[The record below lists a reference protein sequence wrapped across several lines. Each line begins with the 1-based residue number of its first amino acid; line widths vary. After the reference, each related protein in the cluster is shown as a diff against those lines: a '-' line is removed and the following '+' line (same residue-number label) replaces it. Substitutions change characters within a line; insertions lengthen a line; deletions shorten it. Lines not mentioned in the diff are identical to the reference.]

1 MQERG
6 TLCYAGADSMNRSQ
20 AIKFF
25 KAICFLGIYGG
36 LLLPLVFIPV
46 VIFPFVF
53 SKLIFFQVL
62 VGLTFPAYL
71 ALAWMEPAYRPKK
84 HILFFAILAYF
95 IAIGLSVVFATDPY
109 RAWWGNQ
116 ERMNGLFTLLHFL
129 AWLTMTVGIMKTWD
143 QWKKLLHY
151 QVILSAIMAL
161 VAIMQKLNP
170 NLLLFPAGPRVGG
183 LLDNPIYM
191 AAYQIFNFF
200 FLALLFWRN
209 PSRNWRI
216 AYGFIFFFD
225 IIAFLLA
232 QSRGALV
239 GLTAGL
245 IAFAFYTALFTTN
258 KKLRFG
264 VFGVLLVLFAG
275 YGALYLVRDQPIIR
289 ESPLY
294 RFVDFEGAVRTRLIA
309 WDIAWQGFLERPLTG
324 WGFDNFHILFNK
336 KYNPISLR
344 FGSYET
350 WFDRAHNTV
359 MDVLSMT
366 GLLGFLT
373 FFGIYGA
380 IFYSTWRAFRNK
392 WIDLP
397 IAAILFSLPV
407 AYFVQNLFVF
417 DHPAGFSMSY
427 LLFALIIAATK
438 GEFIGEKEKLAE
450 KHKEVG
456 TIDAPWTGY
465 VVLTIVAGL
474 LVMRTSIN
482 PFMISRLSLQSNALF
497 AVNPAVAFQLAQE
510 ASKTWTPY
518 LDEQSFLLSR
528 NLISIA
534 GSGGLQR
541 LPNWQDMYALAKKL
555 SEEEISRHPQ
565 NTHPRFIFARLAQEV
580 MPLIPSEG
588 PVSEIQYKAAIET
601 SPKRQQLHYGLA
613 RLYLMTGNLDPAI
626 AIFRNVISFDPEYG
640 EGYWNLGITL
650 MYDKRELEAGAEQ
663 IAKALSAT
671 YPYPLQS
678 GRELVVVAD
687 SMLIRNDE
695 EGLKKMISTLGTNYP
710 QATGDIYAQLVY
722 KLIVAKKPELASQ
735 MLEAGKAIDPTT
747 ESALQKLQNPQAATP
762 PPTPSAEV
770 PSTSTVATTAYRGL
784 RR

>member
-1 MQERG
+1 M
-6 TLCYAGADSMNRSQ
+6 
-20 AIKFF
+20 
-25 KAICFLGIYGG
+25 LGVYGG

-71 ALAWMEPAYRPKK
+71 ALAWMEPVYRPKK
-84 HILFFAILAYF
+84 HVLYFAILAYF
-95 IAIGLSVVFATDPY
+95 VAIGLSVVFASDPY

-129 AWLTMTVGIMKTWD
+129 AWLTMTVGVMKTWE

-151 QVILSAIMAL
+151 QVALSAIMAI
-161 VAIMQKLNP
+161 VAIMQKMNP
-170 NLLLFPAGPRVGG
+170 NLLMFPAGPRVGG

-209 PSRNWRI
+209 TSKNWRI
-216 AYGFIFFFD
+216 AYVLIFCLD

-239 GLTAGL
+239 GVTAGL
-245 IAFAFYTALFTTN
+245 IAFAFFTALFTKN

-264 VFGVLLVLFAG
+264 VFGILLALFAG
-275 YGALYLVRDQPIIR
+275 YGTLYVVREQPIIR

-294 RFVDFEGAVRTRLIA
+294 RFVDFQGAVSTRLIA
-309 WDIAWQGFLERPLTG
+309 WDIAWQGFVERPLTG
-324 WGFDNFHILFNK
+324 WGFDNFHILFNQ

-366 GLLGFLT
+366 GLFGFLT
-373 FFGIYGA
+373 FFGVYGA
-380 IFYSTWRAFRNK
+380 IFYSTIRAYRK
-392 WIDLP
+392 KYIDLP

-438 GEFIGEKEKLAE
+438 GEFVGEKEAMAQ

-456 TIDAPWTGY
+456 TINAPWTGY
-465 VVLTIVAGL
+465 IVLTIVMGL
-474 LVMRTSIN
+474 LVLRTSIN
-482 PFMISRLSLQSNALF
+482 PFMISRLALQSNAVF
-497 AVNPAVAFQLAQE
+497 SVNPAVSLQLATE

-518 LDEQSFLLSR
+518 LDEQSFLLAR
-528 NLISIA
+528 NMISLA
-534 GSGGLQR
+534 SSGGIQR
-541 LPNWQDMYALAKKL
+541 VPQWQELYALAKKL
-555 SEEEISRHPQ
+555 SEQEIARHPN
-565 NTHPRFIFARLAQEV
+565 NTHPRFIYARLAQE
-580 MPLIPSEG
+580 MISLIPGEAQ
-588 PVSEIQYKAAIET
+588 VSEQQYQAAIQT

-613 RLYLMTGNLDPAI
+613 RLYLMTGNLEPAI
-626 AIFRNVISFDPEYG
+626 NIFRNVISFDPDYG
-640 EGYWNLGITL
+640 EGYWNLGITT
-650 MYDKRELEAGAEQ
+650 MYDKHELEAGAENIQ
-663 IAKALSAT
+663 KALSVP
-671 YPYPLQS
+671 YPYRLQS
-678 GRELVVVAD
+678 ARELVVVMDAL
-687 SMLIRNDE
+687 MIRGDVDGIKKFTA
-695 EGLKKMISTLGTNYP
+695 GLTTDYP
-710 QATGDIYAQLVY
+710 VATGDVYAQLVY
-722 KLIVAKKPELASQ
+722 KLIVGKQPELA
-735 MLEAGKAIDPTT
+735 MELLGAANAIDPTT
-747 ESALQKLQNPQAATP
+747 ESALQALQNPQAASSIVP
-762 PPTPSAEV
+762 VSAPTPEAAAPV
-770 PSTSTVATTAYRGL
+770 DVATNTSEYKGL

>member
-1 MQERG
+1 
-6 TLCYAGADSMNRSQ
+6 MNRSQ

-53 SKLIFFQVL
+53 SKLIFFQIL
-62 VGLTFPAYL
+62 VGMTFPAYL

-84 HILFFAILAYF
+84 HVLYFAILAYF
-95 IAIGLSVVFATDPY
+95 VAIGLSVIFAVDPY

-129 AWLTMTVGIMKTWD
+129 AWLTMTVGIMKTWE
-143 QWKKLLHY
+143 QWKTLLHY
-151 QVILSAIMAL
+151 QVVLSAIMAI
-161 VAIMQKLNP
+161 VAILQKLNP

-200 FLALLFWRN
+200 FLALLFWKN

-216 AYGFIFFFD
+216 AYIVIFGFD
-225 IIAFLLA
+225 IIAFILA
-232 QSRGALV
+232 QSRGALM
-239 GLTAGL
+239 GLAAGL
-245 IAFAFYTALFTTN
+245 VAFAFYTALFTNN
-258 KKLRFG
+258 KKLRYG
-264 VFGVLLVLFAG
+264 VFGLLFAMFAG
-275 YGALYLVRDQPIIR
+275 YGALYLARDVPVIR

-294 RFVDFEGAVRTRLIA
+294 RYVDFQGAVRTRLIA
-309 WDIAWQGFLERPLTG
+309 WDIAWKGFVERPLTG
-324 WGFDNFHILFNK
+324 WGFDNFHILFNE

-366 GLLGFLT
+366 GIIGFLT

-380 IFYSTWRAFRNK
+380 IFYSTWRAFRHK

-456 TIDAPWTGY
+456 DMQAPWTGFIVLTLVMGL
-465 VVLTIVAGL
+465 VVL
-474 LVMRTSIN
+474 RTSVN
-482 PFMISRLSLQSNALF
+482 PFQISRKALQSNAVF
-497 AVNPAVAFQLAQE
+497 SANPALAYQIALD

-528 NLISIA
+528 NMIA
-534 GSGGLQR
+534 LLGSGGAQR
-541 LPNWQDMYALAKKL
+541 IPNWKEMYELAKKL
-555 SEEEISRHPQ
+555 SLEEINRHPR

-588 PVSEIQYKAAIET
+588 PVAEQMYQSAIAT

-613 RLYLMTGNLDPAI
+613 RLYLMTGNLDPALNV
-626 AIFRNVISFDPEYG
+626 FRNVISFDPDFG
-640 EGYWNLGITL
+640 EAYWNLGITL
-650 MYDKRELEAGAEQ
+650 MYDKRDLETGAEN
-663 IAKALSAT
+663 IHKALTVT
-671 YPYPLQS
+671 YPYRLQAA
-678 GRELVVVAD
+678 RELVVVMDAL
-687 SMLIRNDE
+687 MIRQDE
-695 EGLKKMISTLGTNYP
+695 EGIKAFISKLATDYP
-710 QATGDIYAQLVY
+710 IASPDVYAQLVY
-722 KLIVAKKPELASQ
+722 KLQVVKKDELAKA
-735 MLEAGKAIDPTT
+735 MLAATTAIDPTT
-747 ESALQKLQNPQAATP
+747 PQLLQKLIDQANGVTTP
-762 PPTPSAEV
+762 PPAAAA
-770 PSTSTVATTAYRGL
+770 TSTAPVATATYNGL